1 MHAYLLSPMH
11 MVGLSVG
18 ENIISIRSMS
28 HRMESSL
35 AFLRM
40 PDRRLEYVTC
50 LPLLFSSLLIFSF
63 TLPIARTTTRR
74 VRAEITPIATA
85 VSGSQAQQR
94 VVFFLD
100 AASRARQLDC
110 MRRLSLLLL
119 RREIGRD
126 RVADRRQADG
136 GGGVGREEEFNGD
149 EGKKLLVD
157 DPTRARGL

>member
-85 VSGSQAQQR
+85 VSGSQAQR
-94 VVFFLD
+94 VVFFLG

-126 RVADRRQADG
+126 RVADRRPARRRWWRGRPG
-136 GGGVGREEEFNGD
+136 GGI
-149 EGKKLLVD
+149 
-157 DPTRARGL
+157 